1 MAQRSHCFLP
11 DLCACHPAAALLL
24 DVYSG
29 GVCPCIYSNPR
40 KYRIKSSASEREI
53 QRQTA
58 STCPGTPS
66 AAFLVF
72 HVLLHSLC
80 CNIFLDC
87 YRYIHGVTLILAGA
101 VVLAQV
107 SYAKKNRIFDEF
119 ARENLK
125 TTDSICLKVSFG
137 LMTVAT
143 LACVFAEFDGI
154 VAGYFVV
161 GGILLLAELVSARR
175 ETIVHLENGRYNPS
189 LKLAMDIAKVFHVTV
204 EDLFEFVDEEP

>member
-1 MAQRSHCFLP
+1 MKKSINLSVWMFLK
-11 DLCACHPAAALLL
+11 AVPAILLL
-24 DVYSG
+24 LYYWMCTLEG
-29 GVCPCIYSNPR
+29 YAP
-40 KYRIKSSASEREI
+40 
-53 QRQTA
+53 
-58 STCPGTPS
+58 
-66 AAFLVF
+66 VF
-72 HVLLHSLC
+72 
-80 CNIFLDC
+80 
-87 YRYIHGVTLILAGA
+87 RYIHGVTLILAGA

-161 GGILLLAELVSARR
+161 GGILLLAVIRA
-175 ETIVHLENGRYNPS
+175 I
-189 LKLAMDIAKVFHVTV
+189 IFTV
-204 EDLFEFVDEEP
+204 IDKKGM